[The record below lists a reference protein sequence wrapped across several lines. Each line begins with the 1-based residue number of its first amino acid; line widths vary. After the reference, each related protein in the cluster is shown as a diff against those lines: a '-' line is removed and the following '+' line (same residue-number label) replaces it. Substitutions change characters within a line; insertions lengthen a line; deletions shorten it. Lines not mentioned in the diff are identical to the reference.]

1 MTEEDPKQEQRG
13 LPVAGC
19 PVLHIRQEIVDLSV
33 GMERR
38 FRENASRGDPFAYAA
53 PTDELLELALTKI
66 DPLVDAACGSGFN
79 GDMTPDDFWQK
90 TYDACNY
97 LLMAAKKYEKENE

>member
-38 FRENASRGDPFAYAA
+38 FRENASRGDPFGRGITYQNLLDCESSI
-53 PTDELLELALTKI
+53 TSDLYNDERL
-66 DPLVDAACGSGFN
+66 
-79 GDMTPDDFWQK
+79 TPDEFWQK

-97 LLMAAKKYEKENE
+97 LLMAAKKYEKENK